1 MLIQTDYEI
10 HYIKRD
16 HKNVRRVRA
25 KHMMDVD
32 AWKVAIVAEGG
43 SREETLPLVCLA
55 QVKALAARYDVNS
68 VRWNKAIH
76 VKNLDTVMSD
86 RGITLEDTGERTLDL
101 SAQPQDNVTSDQS
114 D

>member
-1 MLIQTDYEI
+1 
-10 HYIKRD
+10 
-16 HKNVRRVRA
+16 
-25 KHMMDVD
+25 MMDVD

-43 SREETLPLVCLA
+43 SREEALPLVCLA
-55 QVKALAARYDVNS
+55 QVKALAARYDVSS